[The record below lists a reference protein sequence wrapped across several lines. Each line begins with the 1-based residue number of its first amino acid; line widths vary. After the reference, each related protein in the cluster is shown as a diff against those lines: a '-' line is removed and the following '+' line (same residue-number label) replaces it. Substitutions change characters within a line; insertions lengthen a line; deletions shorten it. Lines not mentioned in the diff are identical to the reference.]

1 MIVFGTI
8 SWEEEIE
15 ENLGK
20 CISLDW
26 LSLVGLNTSDL
37 IICSRC
43 GTMTRVPSIVRDER
57 GGPLVEESLLLGLAV
72 ITISIVIAV
81 ILQATGWAQD
91 VITGLIQLLQNSWS
105 GLTNLM
111 P

>member
-1 MIVFGTI
+1 M
-8 SWEEEIE
+8 EEYTHK
-15 ENLGK
+15 LGVVK
-20 CISLDW
+20 IRKY
-26 LSLVGLNTSDL
+26 GLRFRCDL
-37 IICSRC
+37 MKA
-43 GTMTRVPSIVRDER
+43 TKNPLHDER

-91 VITGLIQLLQNSWS
+91 VIGGLLQLLEDSWN
-105 GLTNLM
+105 GLTQFL